1 MKKTMIALATVAVTG
16 GAFAQVS
23 ITGGVDFTWGK
34 TTATNV
40 TAASFAFN
48 PATGGTTAVPASGG
62 VVSRGLVATDA
73 YIDITVTEDLGDG
86 WKAKADME
94 LNADGAWG
102 SGAYA
107 GDTKFILM
115 TPVITAAWAST
126 RSGGILNAIMIAPIV
141 SPTDHWGTTGVG
153 NDVMARGTVDVIS
166 LSMPLATGLT
176 GSYKYVEGAGGYA
189 TAPNLNHVLGG
200 YYVNGPFGVNYEFT
214 SRQYPDNV
222 QGDIR
227 QIRHDLTGTY
237 DAGVAKFALGYES
250 GVLGTWNGSGAGRAA
265 GAFFAAVKGSIG
277 RVDLGLN
284 YGKRDDASFVEL
296 GGQYNI
302 SKQTFVAASYST
314 FTASAVAITGT
325 SATAIAGGA
334 FSSDSWGVRI
344 GKSF

>member
-1 MKKTMIALATVAVTG
+1 
-16 GAFAQVS
+16 
-23 ITGGVDFTWGK
+23 
-34 TTATNV
+34 
-40 TAASFAFN
+40 
-48 PATGGTTAVPASGG
+48 
-62 VVSRGLVATDA
+62 VSRGLVATDA

-107 GDTKFILM
+107 GDTKFVLM
-115 TPVITAAWAST
+115 TPVITAGWAST
-126 RSGGILNAIMIAPIV
+126 RSGGILNAIMIAPNV
-141 SPTDHWGTTGVG
+141 NPTDHWGATNVG
-153 NDVMARGTVDVIS
+153 NDVMARSTVDAIG

-176 GSYKYVEGAGGYA
+176 GAYKYVESTGGYG
-189 TAPNLNHVLGG
+189 TPGNLNHVLGA
-200 YYVNGPFGVNYEFT
+200 YYANGPFGVNYEFT

-227 QIRHDLTGTY
+227 QIRHDITGTY

-250 GVLGTWNGSGAGRAA
+250 GFLGTWNGSGAGKAA
-265 GAFFAAVKGSIG
+265 GAFFAAVKGTIG
-277 RVDLGLN
+277 RVDLGIN

-302 SKQTFVAASYST
+302 SKQTFVGASYGT
-314 FTASAVAITGT
+314 YTQSAVTVTGAA
-325 SATAIAGGA
+325 ATAVAGGA
-334 FSSDSWGVRI
+334 FTSDSWGVRI

>member
-1 MKKTMIALATVAVTG
+1 MQTG
-16 GAFAQVS
+16 GALAAVAAVGSASAQVA
-23 ITGGVDFTWGK
+23 ITGGIDFTWGK
-34 TTATNV
+34 TTHAPV
-40 TAASFAFN
+40 
-48 PATGGTTAVPASGG
+48 GGA
-62 VVSRGLVATDA
+62 VSRGLVATDA

-141 SPTDHWGTTGVG
+141 SPTDHWGSTGVG

-250 GVLGTWNGSGAGRAA
+250 GFLGTWNGSGAGRAA

>member
-1 MKKTMIALATVAVTG
+1 MKKTMIALATVAAVG
-16 GAFAQVS
+16 SASAQVA

-40 TAASFAFN
+40 TPGSFTFDST
-48 PATGGTTAVPASGG
+48 TGLPKAVAASGG

-73 YIDITVTEDLGDG
+73 YIDLAVTEDLGDG
-86 WKAKADME
+86 WKAKATTQF
-94 LNADGAWG
+94 NADGAWG
-102 SGAYA
+102 AGMYV

-126 RSGGILNAIMIAPIV
+126 RSGGILDAIMIAPIV

-153 NDVMARGTVDVIS
+153 NDVMARGTVDAIS

-176 GSYKYVEGAGGYA
+176 GAYKYVEGAGGYA

-265 GAFFAAVKGSIG
+265 GAFFAAVKGSVG
-277 RVDLGLN
+277 RVDLGIN
-284 YGKRDDASFVEL
+284 YAKRDDASIVEV

-314 FTASAVAITGT
+314 FTATAVTVSGT
-325 SATAIAGGA
+325 AATAVAGGA